1 MSSSLE
7 QPIREAA
14 WKLGRGLPVH
24 SCWPAGPF
32 QCLPKMDSGRHAWGN
47 ELFGS
52 TSGEKGDLQKVL
64 PGIKSII
71 SLATSYLPPESSA
84 PHPETFTGK
93 VARYARFEDYH
104 HVLEAPLK
112 ALCKELETLG
122 GKGHTHLHYVD
133 TGPIMER
140 DPRPEG
146 WVGVHGQAYQ
156 SHFP

>member
-14 WKLGRGLPVH
+14 WKLVFKGLPVH

-32 QCLPKMDSGRHAWGN
+32 QCLPKMDSGRHAWGMSYLDRHQ
-47 ELFGS
+47 E
-52 TSGEKGDLQKVL
+52 EKGDLQKVL

-104 HVLEAPLK
+104 HAGSALEG
-112 ALCKELETLG
+112 ALQGT
-122 GKGHTHLHYVD
+122 
-133 TGPIMER
+133 
-140 DPRPEG
+140 
-146 WVGVHGQAYQ
+146 
-156 SHFP
+156 